1 MKKRPDGRWQKK
13 ITLPGGK
20 QKMLY
25 SNAANERLAQRDFTD
40 QIMNLEEEKRTS
52 TNFSRVA
59 EAWSDEAFPKLQNNS
74 LKLYKPGLK
83 AAIDYFRDTPIAEIK
98 PLHVQR
104 YADYLL
110 SRKYAAKTVKGKILV
125 VSLVMKYAVL
135 NGYIE
140 SDPTTRIRLPS
151 HAPKTKREAAT
162 EVDID
167 KIIASTDKPF
177 GVLALFLL
185 MTGCRRGEAVA
196 LTPKDINLEKKTIS
210 ITKTVEWL
218 GNVPQIKPTPK
229 TDAGVREI
237 PLPDSL
243 IERLEPLMSQ
253 EYLFPG
259 HDGKIISSSAFT
271 RRWDRYQANTGI
283 ECTPH
288 QLRHSYA
295 TLLFDAGID
304 VKTAQRWLGH
314 TDIKTTLDIYTH
326 LSESRLDKS
335 TAQITSFLEAKF
347 PSQNT

>member
-185 MTGCRRGEAVA
+185 MTGCRRGEAAA
-196 LTPKDINLEKKTIS
+196 LTPKDIDLEKKTVS
-210 ITKTVEWL
+210 ITKTVEWI
-218 GNVPQIKPTPK
+218 GNIPQIKPTPK

-243 IERLEPLMSQ
+243 IEHLKPLMKE

-259 HDGKIISSSAFT
+259 KNGGILDSSGFT
-271 RRWDRYQANTGI
+271 YRWDVYRAATGV

-304 VKTAQRWLGH
+304 VKTAQKWLGH

-326 LSESRLDKS
+326 LSESRIEKS
-335 TAQITSFLEAKF
+335 TAQLTTFLESKF
-347 PSQNT
+347 EQNQ